1 MAEPNNEHGSLNA
14 PMKGGRKR
22 AGRSSDSH
30 NGAPCGACKLLRKRC
45 VNGCI
50 FAPYFGPEQGTALFA
65 AVHKIFGASNVSKLL
80 VQLPPHHRYS
90 AVQTLTY
97 EAQARLADPVSGCVS
112 LVAKLITQVVYL
124 HMELAKAKK
133 LIAQKHMVAQGPPPQ
148 PEQLN
153 HHELPPSHH
162 LDWQPAYPNGSMAQK
177 LLVERLMAANTPQG
191 PPPQSEHLNHLE
203 LPPSHHL
210 DWQPV
215 YPNGSMAQKLLVE
228 RLLAATT
235 PQGPPPQPEQL
246 NHLELPPSCHPD
258 WQPVYPNG
266 SVSQK
271 LLPERLMAA
280 ANTPQGPPA
289 QPEQLNRIELPPV
302 HRPDWQPVYPNG
314 SMVQK
319 LLAEGLMADNIPKG
333 PPLQPEQLNYVELP
347 PSHHPD
353 WQPVY
358 PNGSSASNN
367 NMINMNMFDSN
378 MHNPANDH
386 QHAASSQPSF
396 DPPMYTG
403 PYFENDD
410 DIMED
415 IGDLLAFADQS
426 F

>member
-22 AGRSSDSH
+22 AGRSSDSP

-80 VQLPPHHRYS
+80 VQLPLHHRYS
-90 AVQTLTY
+90 AVKTLTY

-112 LVAKLITQVVYL
+112 VVANLITQVVYL

-133 LIAQKHMVAQGPPPQ
+133 LIAEKRMVAQGPPPQ

-153 HHELPPSHH
+153 HH
-162 LDWQPAYPNGSMAQK
+162 
-177 LLVERLMAANTPQG
+177 
-191 PPPQSEHLNHLE
+191 E

-266 SVSQK
+266 SMAQK
-271 LLPERLMAA
+271 LLAERLVA
-280 ANTPQGPPA
+280 ANTPQGPPL
-289 QPEQLNRIELPPV
+289 QPEQLNHVELPPV
-302 HRPDWQPVYPNG
+302 QHPDWQPVYPNG
-314 SMVQK
+314 SMAQK
-319 LLAEGLMADNIPKG
+319 LLAERLMADNIPKG

-386 QHAASSQPSF
+386 QYAASSQPSF
-396 DPPMYTG
+396 DPLMYTG

-410 DIMED
+410 DVMED
-415 IGDLLAFADQS
+415 IGDLLAFADQ